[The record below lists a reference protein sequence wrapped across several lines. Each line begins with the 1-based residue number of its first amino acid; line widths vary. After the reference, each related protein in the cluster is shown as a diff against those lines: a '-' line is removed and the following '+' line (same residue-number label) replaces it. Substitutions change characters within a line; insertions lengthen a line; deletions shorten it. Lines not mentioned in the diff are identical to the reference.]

1 MYPALMSLL
10 SKAGAAM
17 SGGGSAAASGIGMT
31 GAGSMGG
38 GGASAAAGAKSGGL
52 LGQAASIAS
61 HLGPNNS
68 SAGASQAQ
76 QVAAPD
82 LGPTAG
88 PQPLGGGQSW
98 QRYRQR
104 GLF

>member
-38 GGASAAAGAKSGGL
+38 GGASAPQPAGYTPQQMAVGLSGG
-52 LGQAASIAS
+52 Q
-61 HLGPNNS
+61 
-68 SAGASQAQ
+68 SQAPALPQ
-76 QVAAPD
+76 QPQLEPAQAPSVV
-82 LGPTAG
+82 
-88 PQPLGGGQSW
+88 GGGQSPAW
-98 QRYRQR
+98 MGYRKR